1 MTHVYNC
8 QSGIS
13 LGMSRQILGVK
24 ASTAELPV
32 PSFSLTPTPV
42 SPTHSLASG
51 HHLSHHSFSFVL
63 WTYPSEPSN
72 NNARDHGD
80 SLTPQLQPELT
91 AAPTGL
97 PLPCL
102 PSSTSSSKLQ
112 PKQLFS

>member
-32 PSFSLTPTPV
+32 PSLSLTPIPA

-51 HHLSHHSFSFVL
+51 HHSYSFVL

-72 NNARDHGD
+72 NNAHDHGD

-91 AAPTGL
+91 AASTGL

-102 PSSTSSSKLQ
+102 PSSTSSSNSSQNSYFLK
-112 PKQLFS
+112 